1 MFRDILEILQ
11 EFFKRV
17 VTSRVFVLGA
27 LFTAMFCVLAV
38 KLFNLQ
44 IINGERYLTE
54 YVSKTLR
61 TVYTPGSRGNIYDQ
75 NGKVLAYNELAYSVT
90 IRNNG
95 DYSTNQER
103 NLMLLKLVRIL
114 DAHDETVEGELEIT
128 IDQNGE
134 FVYTSSSESARLR
147 FLRDYYGLTSAD
159 QLNGEDGSYPSAV
172 SAREIFEQLKS
183 EDRYD
188 LDRLKDE
195 NGNPIVLTDEE
206 ALQIAN
212 IRYTMSLTDYQR
224 YESTTVASNVSEE
237 TVAEVSENMADLL
250 GVSIEESTIRV
261 YNDSVYF
268 ASIIGYTGKVQ
279 SDQL

>member
-61 TVYTPGSRGNIYDQ
+61 TVYTPGSRGNIYDR

-134 FVYTSSSESARLR
+134 VCLHLFVGIGPA
-147 FLRDYYGLTSAD
+147 
-159 QLNGEDGSYPSAV
+159 AV
-172 SAREIFEQLKS
+172 SAGLLR
-183 EDRYD
+183 
-188 LDRLKDE
+188 
-195 NGNPIVLTDEE
+195 TDVDGS
-206 ALQIAN
+206 AQRRGWFL
-212 IRYTMSLTDYQR
+212 SLCRVRQR
-224 YESTTVASNVSEE
+224 
-237 TVAEVSENMADLL
+237 D
-250 GVSIEESTIRV
+250 
-261 YNDSVYF
+261 F
-268 ASIIGYTGKVQ
+268 
-279 SDQL
+279 